1 MKVIYSGKRI
11 FDIAFSS
18 IVLILMSPLLLPVA
32 ILIKLDSKGPVF
44 YKATRVGQYG
54 KIFKM
59 WKFRTMVEGADLKGP
74 GITVSNDKRVT
85 RIGRILRKTKI
96 DEFPSFLNVL
106 LGDMSVVGPRP
117 ECEEWVKKYSEKE
130 REILL
135 IKPGIT
141 GPSQIKFKNEEELLE
156 GENWEQKY
164 FNLMKCK
171 LSTDLN
177 YYAANSFFQD
187 LKIILRTII

>member
-1 MKVIYSGKRI
+1 MYAGKRI
-11 FDIAFSS
+11 FDLIFSLF
-18 IVLILMSPLLLPVA
+18 VLIMISPLLLLVA
-32 ILIKLDSKGPVF
+32 ILVKIDSKGPVF
-44 YKATRVGQYG
+44 YKAIRVGQFG
-54 KIFKM
+54 RIFKM

-74 GITVSNDKRVT
+74 SITVSNDNRVT
-85 RIGRILRKTKI
+85 RIGRILRKTKL
-96 DEFPSFLNVL
+96 DELPSFLNVL

-117 ECEEWVKKYSEKE
+117 ECAEWVKKYSEKE
-130 REILL
+130 KEVLR

-141 GPSQIKFKNEEELLE
+141 GPSQLKFKNEEQLLK

-164 FNLMKCK
+164 FSLMKYK

-187 LKIILRTII
+187 LKIIFRTII